1 MLKKISFFL
10 KNRSENPLFYAFYT
24 DKLKE
29 RRWIDPKK
37 GISTAFFAANSANH
51 YLNGYSLNSF
61 TPNS

>member
-1 MLKKISFFL
+1 M
-10 KNRSENPLFYAFYT
+10 